1 MGKQILS
8 FLTAGDKFLIIFIL
22 ILSSGSMLILPRI
35 IPRGSYVLVETAE
48 EVNRF
53 SLNDSHT
60 VIIKGKLG
68 NLEME
73 IKSKKVRIREANCP
87 DKICVR
93 TGWIS
98 RTGQTIICV
107 PNQVIIRIVSSQN
120 NPVDA
125 IGY

>member
-8 FLTAGDKFLIIFIL
+8 CLTAGDKFLIIFIL

-35 IPRGSYVLVETAE
+35 IPRGSYVIVETAE

-73 IKSKKVRIREANCP
+73 IKSEKVRIREANCP
-87 DKICVR
+87 DQICVR

-107 PNQVIIRIVSSQN
+107 PNQVIVRIVNSQN